1 MMAATIRVLVVDD
14 HEVFRRGL
22 VALLAEEPDLELVG
36 EAGAARE
43 AVQFCRQVQP
53 DVVLMDIHMPGGSG
67 VEAIS
72 DIKSH
77 TRAKILMLTVSE
89 KDQDLL
95 GAINAGAD
103 GYLLKNAKPAQL
115 CDAIRN
121 VAAGK
126 GALAPEIT
134 PTILRRV
141 ARTAG
146 DEPHANISPRE
157 SEVLALLARGASTAD
172 IANALTI
179 SENTVKTHVSR
190 ILKKLDAA
198 NRAEAV
204 ARAVALGLIY
214 NGS

>member
-1 MMAATIRVLVVDD
+1 MAATIRILVADD

-22 VALLAEEPDLELVG
+22 VALLAEESDLELVG
-36 EAGAARE
+36 EAGTGRE
-43 AVQFCRQVQP
+43 ATHLCRQLQP

-67 VEAIS
+67 VEAIGN
-72 DIKSH
+72 IKAH
-77 TRAKILMLTVSE
+77 TQAKILMLTVSE

-95 GAINAGAD
+95 GAINAGTD

-141 ARTAG
+141 ARTG
-146 DEPHANISPRE
+146 GNQPETGISPRE
-157 SEVLALLARGASTAD
+157 SEVLALLAKGATTAD

-190 ILKKLDAA
+190 ILKKLDAS

-204 ARAVALGLIY
+204 ARAVALGLTY